1 GFTQTQW
8 DNIKWRGGSFLG
20 TILTQAAVI
29 SLGWD
34 QKEII
39 TLADWNVEAPNVNM
53 ISTNA
58 QGAFDGNEILKNIVI
73 PARIT
78 VINTNSFLNTI
89 NLESV
94 TFEPGSNL
102 QTIGLRSFFNTGLLN
117 FTIPET
123 VTLIDR
129 VAFERSKIT
138 SLAIPAAVRTLG
150 IYAFNSMPN
159 LTSLTFAPNS
169 QLINLPERFMHTTPL
184 LTEIYI
190 PNSVTSAHANA
201 FLGTSLTKI
210 SLPSNL
216 RQGSITPLYGFTQTQ
231 WNSIEWRA
239 SQFLGTVLTRDI
251 VIDLGWHLL
260 TNITK
265 ADWDTWAPNVEQIGP
280 FSTDPAFAPFA
291 NNTTIESIFIPAA
304 VNVITNNAF
313 LNTFNLRTIT
323 FEDNSV
329 LQRILGNA
337 FQGSGITAIN
347 LPNSVTTINS
357 NAFLNTNSLLG
368 NQVSMAIRLRPSATP
383 AYGFTL
389 AQWDSIV
396 WRGSLDLTDHLLTS
410 FNVDFRENENIVG
423 MSPWRWRANSNM
435 TPPALENGLALQY
448 ALGPSANSLVIGWND
463 FSSFKTAITNYSISN
478 DILLSEMNIYARMYL
493 PTGTGPSGD
502 IIGNVHFSWNRDAV
516 KIYDHATGTIG
527 NFFLLAPST
536 STIVPAGK
544 FVRTNSR
551 VLDNWASSLQAEG
564 LQSDAVRIISEGN
577 VFDIAYWRNRGVK
590 LEVRTSNTLSWFE
603 ITQLNVDVFDASAT
617 NKMEFR
623 LSVTNTELHQIYGA
637 VEPSTTPPG

>member
-1 GFTQTQW
+1 VTFGANTRLTQIWNRVFSGSGIRTIDIPDSVEVINFDAFLNTTPNLTTISLLVGFRGDDPTAPRYGFTQAQWNSINWKFKRPFLGTILTQRDVKNIGWDMKTTITLADWAADAPNVIQLGDGTNGGAPFRTNNVLRSIEIPEKVSSIAFGSFFRATNLTSVTFQAGSQLKIIAQEAFRLTNLSSIILPTSVIEIGIQAFMDTSITTLAIPDGVTDIFRETFANTTQLETITFGPNSTLYNIHANVFNGSSIRSISIPNTVNVINANGFTNTIFLDDIEMPSHLKGVDPVTRKYGFTQTQW

-190 PNSVTSAHANA
+190 PNSVT
-201 FLGTSLTKI
+201 
-210 SLPSNL
+210 
-216 RQGSITPLYGFTQTQ
+216 
-231 WNSIEWRA
+231 
-239 SQFLGTVLTRDI
+239 
-251 VIDLGWHLL
+251 
-260 TNITK
+260 
-265 ADWDTWAPNVEQIGP
+265 
-280 FSTDPAFAPFA
+280 
-291 NNTTIESIFIPAA
+291 
-304 VNVITNNAF
+304 
-313 LNTFNLRTIT
+313 
-323 FEDNSV
+323 
-329 LQRILGNA
+329 
-337 FQGSGITAIN
+337 
-347 LPNSVTTINS
+347 
-357 NAFLNTNSLLG
+357 
-368 NQVSMAIRLRPSATP
+368 
-383 AYGFTL
+383 
-389 AQWDSIV
+389 
-396 WRGSLDLTDHLLTS
+396 
-410 FNVDFRENENIVG
+410 
-423 MSPWRWRANSNM
+423 
-435 TPPALENGLALQY
+435 
-448 ALGPSANSLVIGWND
+448 
-463 FSSFKTAITNYSISN
+463 
-478 DILLSEMNIYARMYL
+478 
-493 PTGTGPSGD
+493 
-502 IIGNVHFSWNRDAV
+502 
-516 KIYDHATGTIG
+516 
-527 NFFLLAPST
+527 
-536 STIVPAGK
+536 
-544 FVRTNSR
+544 
-551 VLDNWASSLQAEG
+551 
-564 LQSDAVRIISEGN
+564 
-577 VFDIAYWRNRGVK
+577 
-590 LEVRTSNTLSWFE
+590 
-603 ITQLNVDVFDASAT
+603 
-617 NKMEFR
+617 
-623 LSVTNTELHQIYGA
+623 
-637 VEPSTTPPG
+637 